1 METEN
6 VKKIYELLNKIPETE
21 ENKITIEEIKECLI
35 NGDFITAVE
44 KLKNLQIENDKE
56 EQEQADEQTGMYPK
70 KLSNLELEYI
80 YIEYLLH
87 AANLK
92 FLNYNFI

>member
-56 EQEQADEQTGMYPK
+56 EHPFARRVKCNQCF
-70 KLSNLELEYI
+70 SI
-80 YIEYLLH
+80 
-87 AANLK
+87 
-92 FLNYNFI
+92 FL

>member
-56 EQEQADEQTGMYPK
+56 EQEQEQ
-70 KLSNLELEYI
+70 
-80 YIEYLLH
+80 
-87 AANLK
+87 ANE
-92 FLNYNFI
+92 

>member
-21 ENKITIEEIKECLI
+21 ENKIIIEEIKECLI

-56 EQEQADEQTGMYPK
+56 EQEQA
-70 KLSNLELEYI
+70 N
-80 YIEYLLH
+80 
-87 AANLK
+87 
-92 FLNYNFI
+92 